1 MSKWLVIAGI
11 VLVILGLLW
20 PVIAKLGLGHLPGD
34 IHVKRDNVDLYFPLT
49 TSILISLAAS
59 LLLWL
64 LRK

>member
-20 PVIAKLGLGHLPGD
+20 PLIAKLGLGHLPGD